1 MERIDLKRIL
11 NVTQSPVYANL
22 VTRSTGRAV
31 RGRVEEEL
39 AKIDPEQ
46 LAVIDFGQVNCLD
59 FSCADEIVAKLLL
72 SHGTGRY
79 FLLKG
84 VSGAHIDA
92 IEAVLERHGLA
103 TVAED
108 RSGEVQLLGPLNEIA
123 RQAFGLV
130 MKAGSAGEQ
139 ELLESL
145 DYSPDSVKE
154 ALDELCSRH
163 LIFLAAASYQPLT
176 SI

>member
-1 MERIDLKRIL
+1 MQLIDLKVIL
-11 NVTQSPVYANL
+11 NVTQSPLYANL

-31 RGRVEEEL
+31 RNRVEEEL
-39 AKIDPEQ
+39 EKIDATQ
-46 LAVIDFGQVNCLD
+46 LAVIDFGEVNCLD

-72 SHGTGRY
+72 AHGTGRY

-84 VSGAHIDA
+84 VTRPHMEA
-92 IEAVLERHGLA
+92 IEAVLERHGLV

-123 RQAFGLV
+123 RQAFGMV
-130 MKAGSAGEQ
+130 MKAGSAREH

-154 ALDELCSRH
+154 ALDELCSRR

>member
-1 MERIDLKRIL
+1 MQLIDLKGIL
-11 NVTQSPVYANL
+11 NLTQSPLYNNL

-31 RGRVEEEL
+31 RSRVEEEL
-39 AKIDPEQ
+39 EKIDEAQ

-72 SHGTGRY
+72 AHGTGRY
-79 FLLKG
+79 FLLRG
-84 VSGAHIDA
+84 VSGAHMEA
-92 IEAVLERHGLA
+92 IEAVLDRHGLA

-108 RSGEVQLLGPLNEIA
+108 RSGEVQLLGPINEIA
-123 RQAFGLV
+123 RKAFGMV
-130 MKAGSAGEQ
+130 MKNGSAREQ
-139 ELLESL
+139 DLLESL

-154 ALDELCSRH
+154 ALDELCTRR
-163 LIFLAAASYQPLT
+163 LIFLASASYQPLT